1 VNTGDVLL
9 GLLVV
14 GLVGVAALLAMAE
27 TALTH
32 LPMSRAIAMEE
43 EGRRGAGILRRV
55 LESREQVLNPVL
67 LLVLVCHL
75 SAAALVALLANEVFG
90 PVGIILAVVALA
102 VVLFVVAEAAPKTF
116 ALQHTAR
123 AALLVAPLVSVLAR
137 FPPVRFLTWVLIGLS
152 NLILP
157 GKGRPAGP
165 VVSEEELLALA
176 DVAVSA
182 EVIESEERTLIRSI
196 IDFGDTVVREVM
208 VPRPDMTVVDADAPV
223 DAAITTVL
231 ARGVSRVPAV
241 GDGGIEDIVGI
252 LHSRDLMKAS
262 IEGLG
267 SMPCR
272 SLMREA
278 HYVPETKRVA
288 ELLREMQGEK
298 FHMAIVVDEYGSTAG
313 LVTLEDLIEELV
325 GEIVDEFDV
334 EGPRIEPLPG
344 GDVRVDARMPVDEVN
359 ELLSLELPEGDWDT
373 VGGLLFSRL
382 GHVPSEGEVLDV
394 DGHSL
399 RAERV
404 VGRRIGRVRISSRP
418 AEPQAG

>member
-1 VNTGDVLL
+1 VTTGEILL
-9 GLLVV
+9 AVLVV
-14 GLVGVAALLAMAE
+14 VLVGVAAVLAMAE

-32 LPMSRAIAMEE
+32 LPLSRAIAMEE
-43 EGRRGAGILRRV
+43 EGRRGAGILRRI
-55 LESREQVLNPVL
+55 LEARERVLNPVL
-67 LLVLVCHL
+67 LLVVVCHL
-75 SAAALVALLANEVFG
+75 SAAALVALLANEAFG
-90 PVGIILAVVALA
+90 PIGIILAVVALA
-102 VVLFVVAEAAPKTF
+102 VVLFVVAEAAPKTY

-123 AALLVAPLVSVLAR
+123 AALLAAPLVSVLAR
-137 FPPVRFLTWVLIGLS
+137 FPPVRFLTWALIRLS

-157 GKGRPAGP
+157 GKGRLAGP

-176 DVAVSA
+176 DVAVS
-182 EVIESEERTLIRSI
+182 EDVIESEERTLIRSI

-208 VPRPDMTVVDADAPV
+208 VPRPDMAVVQADVPV
-223 DAAITTVL
+223 DSAISTVL
-231 ARGVSRVPAV
+231 ARGVSRLPAV
-241 GDGGIEDIVGI
+241 GEGIDDVVGI
-252 LHSRDLMKAS
+252 IHSRDLMKAA

-278 HYVPETKRVA
+278 HYMPETKRVA
-288 ELLREMQGEK
+288 ELLREMQADK
-298 FHMAIVVDEYGSTAG
+298 FHMAIVIDEYGSTAG

-325 GEIVDEFDV
+325 GEIVDEFDL
-334 EGPRIEPLPG
+334 EGPRVEPLPG

-404 VGRRIGRVRISSRP
+404 VGRRVGRVRISARP
-418 AEPQAG
+418 VESQA

>member
-1 VNTGDVLL
+1 
-9 GLLVV
+9 
-14 GLVGVAALLAMAE
+14 
-27 TALTH
+27 
-32 LPMSRAIAMEE
+32 
-43 EGRRGAGILRRV
+43 
-55 LESREQVLNPVL
+55 
-67 LLVLVCHL
+67 
-75 SAAALVALLANEVFG
+75 
-90 PVGIILAVVALA
+90 VVALA
-102 VVLFVVAEAAPKTF
+102 VVLFVVAEAAPKTY

-123 AALLVAPLVSVLAR
+123 AALLVAPVVSVLAR

-208 VPRPDMTVVDADAPV
+208 VPRPDMTVMDADAPV
-223 DAAITTVL
+223 DAAIATVL

-241 GDGGIEDIVGI
+241 GDGGIDDVVGI

-288 ELLREMQGEK
+288 ELLPEMQAEK
-298 FHMAIVVDEYGSTAG
+298 FHMAVVIDEYGSTAG

-325 GEIVDEFDV
+325 GEIVDEFDL
-334 EGPRIEPLPG
+334 EGPRVEPLPG
-344 GDVRVDARMPVDEVN
+344 GDVRVDARMPVDELN

-382 GHVPSEGEVLDV
+382 GHVPAEGEVLDV

-418 AEPQAG
+418 AESQAG